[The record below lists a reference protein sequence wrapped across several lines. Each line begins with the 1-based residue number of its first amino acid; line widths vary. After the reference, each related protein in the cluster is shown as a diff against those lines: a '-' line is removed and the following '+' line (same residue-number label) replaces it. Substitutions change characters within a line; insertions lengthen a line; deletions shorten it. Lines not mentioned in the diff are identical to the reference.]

1 MNKFVLLVAFMVSL
15 VAAGRITVN
24 PEYRELGLD
33 RLSLGDLQ
41 RQKFILDIVQRVQ
54 QPLQQDDL
62 LQLDEGL
69 IVDPQRYIGGIDS
82 EMQRIIALDRQR
94 RLLDE
99 NQIYS
104 VAQVEHIQQLRGI
117 YRLLVRS
124 DNFETFRRNVVYL
137 RRNINPVLLV
147 NALALAL
154 PERRD
159 TQNLIMP
166 AISEILPELYLDQQ
180 VIERV
185 RQNVSQRPLFLDVVG
200 IQRVNPVFG
209 ILNPFRELH
218 MQMALRRQQARLAGG
233 EGQEGRVVVSIENQD
248 ISSMS
253 LFTEDIALRSF
264 VQNLIQE
271 LALREERESLEQELG
286 LVDGTLLRVNRRRQQ
301 NQEQD
306 QEQYQYQDR
315 YQYQPK
321 TYGNE
326 RERFLRIL
334 RRDDDNVDDENIVR
348 RGSVRVPLQRD
359 YIYKSYGRQGGVE
372 DLPTV
377 NVNSDRLLHVS
388 RRRLSSIEQERE
400 QEQQQFGR
408 RGYIGSLRG
417 ERFSEGRRVQQE
429 ERQDDDYYN
438 NKKSYGQRVYEG
450 RQQNY
455 EGRQQ
460 GYEGRQ
466 QGYEGRQQGYE
477 GRQQGYEGRQQN
489 YEGRQQGYEGRQQG
503 YEGRQQGYEGR
514 QRTYDQDI
522 TGYLAQGQRYE
533 GKNYRQN
540 VDQGRDYNVYRNY
553 RDQQRGYQRYDN
565 ENERPIDRLESVE
578 RDDERLVHINR
589 RRLGQEQYPNQ
600 QQQQQRF
607 YPRRGNTIDEGR
619 RVVDGGLIQDEDIV
633 KFIRQD
639 NRLTEMSDDE
649 IVQMLQRNREE
660 RRQKQQQVNQSDDNN
675 DDDNDDEVRQGGRRS
690 RRSLVQ
696 SPVENYRRNEVLLHT
711 LRQLVAR
718 LNQER
723 ISLGQDTSKYQRAG
737 QQYLYNNRQSQEE
750 RYAIR
755 LNDMRLDSR
764 RSREVL
770 QQINDIER
778 RLETVIGQEVG
789 SSSYSSYSRGR
800 FDEQRQVEGRIA
812 DVLLGRLGQVGIVN
826 ILRQLIR
833 ENPEQINRLTL
844 SDPVVQ
850 HTLRRIVGIV
860 DEQREQLLGGYR
872 RDELYMQGV
881 TINDARLDKLRTR
894 YEDSEIDL
902 TNLIDQQQQQQR
914 SVIGRQRRLNNKDF
928 IIDLD
933 ISSERPQDVIVRMFL
948 GPREDQQG
956 REVPLEQRRRDFIL
970 LDAINIQL
978 QSGRNRIQRRSIDIP
993 WTTRDVTP
1001 YTEIYRR
1008 VMLQLRG
1015 QQDNFELIGE
1025 NGRFPQRLLLPR
1037 GRPEGLPMQL
1047 LVIVSPLQLD
1057 ERRVERRIPGVV
1069 MGIGSSSI
1077 QDIRPLGY
1085 PLDRRIENEEQLI
1098 QLPNLSVQDVLIY
1111 QEN

>member
-1 MNKFVLLVAFMVSL
+1 MNKFVLLVTFMVSL

-54 QPLQQDDL
+54 QPLQQNDL

-69 IVDPQRYIGGIDS
+69 IVDPQRYIGGIDG
-82 EMQRIIALDRQR
+82 EMQRVIALDRQR
-94 RLLDE
+94 QLLDE
-99 NQIYS
+99 NQMYS

-124 DNFETFRRNVVYL
+124 DSFETFRRNVVYL

-218 MQMALRRQQARLAGG
+218 MQMALRRQQARLSAG
-233 EGQEGRVVVSIENQD
+233 EGQEGRVVVSIDNQD
-248 ISSMS
+248 IPSMG

-306 QEQYQYQDR
+306 QDQEEYQYQDR
-315 YQYQPK
+315 YQYQPR

-326 RERFLRIL
+326 RERFLSIL
-334 RRDDDNVDDENIVR
+334 RRDDDDENIVR

-388 RRRLSSIEQERE
+388 RRRLSSIQQERDQE
-400 QEQQQFGR
+400 RQQEQQQFGR

-429 ERQDDDYYN
+429 EGQDDDYYN
-438 NKKSYGQRVYEG
+438 NKKNYGQRVYEG

-455 EGRQQ
+455 EGRQK
-460 GYEGRQ
+460 
-466 QGYEGRQQGYE
+466 
-477 GRQQGYEGRQQN
+477 N
-489 YEGRQQGYEGRQQG
+489 YEGRQQGYEGRQQS
-503 YEGRQQGYEGR
+503 YEGRQQNYEERQQGYEGR
-514 QRTYDQDI
+514 QRSYDQDI

-533 GKNYRQN
+533 SKNYRQN
-540 VDQGRDYNVYRNY
+540 VDQPRDYNVYRNY
-553 RDQQRGYQRYDN
+553 RDQQRDYQRYDN
-565 ENERPIDRLESVE
+565 ENVVNQRPIDRLESVE

-589 RRLGQEQYPNQ
+589 RRLGQEQYQNQ

-639 NRLTEMSDDE
+639 NRLKEMSDDE

-675 DDDNDDEVRQGGRRS
+675 DDDNYDEVRQGGRRS

-718 LNQER
+718 LNQEK
-723 ISLGQDTSKYQRAG
+723 ISLGQDSSKYQRGG
-737 QQYLYNNRQSQEE
+737 QQYLYNNRQTQEE

-789 SSSYSSYSRGR
+789 SSSYSSYARGR

-833 ENPEQINRLTL
+833 ENPEQINRLSL

-872 RDELYMQGV
+872 REELYMQGV

-902 TNLIDQQQQQQR
+902 TNLIDQQQQQR
-914 SVIGRQRRLNNKDF
+914 SIIGRQRRLNNKDF

-956 REVPLEQRRRDFIL
+956 RDVPLEQRRRDFVL
-970 LDAINIQL
+970 LDAINVQL

-1085 PLDRRIENEEQLI
+1085 PLDRRIDNEEQLI